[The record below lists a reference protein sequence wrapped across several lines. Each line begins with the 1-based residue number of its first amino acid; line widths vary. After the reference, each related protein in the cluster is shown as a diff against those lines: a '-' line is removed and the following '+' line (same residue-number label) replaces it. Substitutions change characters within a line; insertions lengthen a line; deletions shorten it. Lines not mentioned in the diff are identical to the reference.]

1 MPQGPTRAD
10 VKNERATVPNEEPQA
25 AEVNDKASPSRPKSD
40 RWSHDGFDQ
49 LMKVQDRGY
58 QHQRNDSRPRS
69 MNAKVWKAPFD
80 WF

>member
-10 VKNERATVPNEEPQA
+10 VRNERANVAIEEPQVA
-25 AEVNDKASPSRPKSD
+25 QEDDKVVPSRSKSD

-69 MNAKVWKAPFD
+69 MNAKV
-80 WF
+80 